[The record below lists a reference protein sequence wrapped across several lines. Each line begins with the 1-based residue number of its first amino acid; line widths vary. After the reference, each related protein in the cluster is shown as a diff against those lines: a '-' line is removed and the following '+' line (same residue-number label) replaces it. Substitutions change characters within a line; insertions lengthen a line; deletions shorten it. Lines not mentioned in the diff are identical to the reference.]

1 MGGWGPLQLN
11 EEKIEVAGDVN
22 KTVIFVNQSCNEFIS
37 VGFAKTVCPSFGKI
51 NVISPTI
58 DVISHNQVDNC
69 LF

>member
-1 MGGWGPLQLN
+1 MKKN
-11 EEKIEVAGDVN
+11 FDVTGDMN
-22 KTVIFVNQSCNEFIS
+22 KTVIFVNRSCNEFIS